1 MQISCAIRCGISSRN
16 CNHSHFL
23 ICCWRQTERR
33 AFRFLTGFAV
43 LVQVSDAVLD
53 ACLEQ
58 DPQSKVRPAAIS
70 NPRWTSRVV
79 ESHVL
84 GTQLGAAAFHLI

>member
-1 MQISCAIRCGISSRN
+1 MRYRLSALQT
-16 CNHSHFL
+16 HFALL
-23 ICCWRQTERR
+23 ICCWRQTKRR
-33 AFRFLTGFAV
+33 AFSFLIGFV
-43 LVQVSDAVLD
+43 VPVQVSDAVLD

-58 DPQSKVRPAAIS
+58 DPQSKVRPAAIP